1 MSKTLKQK
9 ATVADITYIAMTY
22 GVLNLLENLRNGYQC
37 NSPETDMVARAK
49 FDNMIKERQAGFE
62 LLLDLANQ
70 SLVLGSQNVTDTIDR
85 LAKAICRHFKITVE
99 EAHDGP

>member
-1 MSKTLKQK
+1 MKTLKQK

-22 GVLNLLENLRNGYQC
+22 GVLNLLENLRTSYKC
-37 NSPETDMVARAK
+37 NSPETDMVAKAR

-62 LLLDLANQ
+62 VLLQVINQ
-70 SLVLGSQNVTDTIDR
+70 NTVLGSQNVTDTIDR

-99 EAHDGP
+99 KAR